1 MQRKVPSAIANITL
15 NRATFTDV
23 LIDGLT
29 FVNFFYGN
37 NGAGKS
43 SIAHAI
49 AEDVVLSGP
58 MAKPSTTL
66 MCSFIIRISSTTTL

>member
-49 AEDVVLSGP
+49 AD
-58 MAKPSTTL
+58 AYADN
-66 MCSFIIRISSTTTL
+66 IRNFLKLYDEIS